1 MLELNGDS
9 GDVSDQDGQE
19 TIQVLNP
26 NIYLRRKVRTNKHL
40 VHDIKSANNEQN
52 YRRMQHPNSQPQH
65 IFIIYYS
72 LRILY
77 SLIII
82 YLLFIIYNLSL
93 LFIIYYCL
101 LQFIIYYV
109 AIIVYNLLFIIYYST
124 EQTELNWI
132 GSQRHQEKYQLREE
146 ERAHCHHD
154 DS

>member
-82 YLLFIIYNLSL
+82 YYLLFIIYNLSL

-109 AIIVYNLLFIIYYST
+109 AIIVYYLLFIIYYST
-124 EQTELNWI
+124 EQTELN
-132 GSQRHQEKYQLREE
+132 
-146 ERAHCHHD
+146 
-154 DS
+154 